1 MAQLDPDFLAI
12 LRCPLSR
19 ATLVQDGDWLVST
32 DAETRRRY
40 RIDDG
45 IPVLLVEE
53 AEEMA
58 EEDWKKVVAGA
69 GQGS

>member
-1 MAQLDPDFLAI
+1 MAELDPDFLAI

-32 DAETRRRY
+32 DGETRRRY

-53 AEEMA
+53 SEELSP
-58 EEDWKKVVAGA
+58 EDWQKAVASAGA
-69 GQGS
+69 Q

>member
-1 MAQLDPDFLAI
+1 MAELDPDFLAI

-32 DAETRRRY
+32 DGETRRRY

-53 AEEMA
+53 SEELSP
-58 EEDWKKVVAGA
+58 EDWQKAVAAAGA
-69 GQGS
+69 Q